1 MVVLAIVKGGQ
12 TNGARAFNGVLGAA
26 FLGYAFYLEFI
37 FQGGHIIVFYYA
49 FILPFLMVIRFFR
62 ARGSHPN
69 AAQPRAQ
76 QPYAGQPY
84 GSQPYGG
91 QPGQVQPYPGQQYP
105 GQQYPGQPYP
115 GQPGQG
121 YPGQPG
127 QGYPGQQPPPG

>member
-12 TNGARAFNGVLGAA
+12 TNGVRAFNGVLGAA

-37 FQGGHIIVFYYA
+37 FQGGHYIVFYYA

-76 QPYAGQPY
+76 QPYAGQPH

-91 QPGQVQPYPGQQYP
+91 QPGQGQQYP
-105 GQQYPGQPYP
+105 GQQYPGQP
-115 GQPGQG
+115 GQG
-121 YPGQPG
+121 YPS
-127 QGYPGQQPPPG
+127 QQPPPG